1 MGVFSTTSDGMR
13 LGIIAEGN
21 ADIAVIK
28 AVLKALKGIDGSDI
42 VQLRPSEQYDE
53 TDLNELNFSN
63 WNLVLKSCGD
73 HHLLQAFFDGLTEDA
88 LLVVQIDTAE
98 RGEAGYDIAAPLR
111 TKDTDWKEYS
121 VQLHTI
127 VGQKIA
133 EIVPEAYRNKVA
145 YAIAI
150 EETDAWLIP
159 LFDTSCKE
167 TAQYANPKER
177 LHYLISRIDGKKRN
191 NYIDTDKKNLD
202 YAYIAKDIRR
212 KLRQCRQAN
221 RSLDLFCIEI
231 ENKMTE

>member
-1 MGVFSTTSDGMR
+1 MR
-13 LGIIAEGN
+13 FGIIAEGK

-28 AVLKALKGIDGSDI
+28 AVLKALKGIDGSDV

-73 HHLLQAFFDGLTEDA
+73 ERLLQPFFDGLAEDA
-88 LLVVQIDTAE
+88 LLVVHIDTAE
-98 RGEAGYDIAAPLR
+98 RGEAGYDIAEPSR
-111 TKDTDWKEYS
+111 TKGTDWKEYCDRLYAA
-121 VQLHTI
+121 VEN
-127 VGQKIA
+127 KITGM
-133 EIVPEAYRNKVA
+133 VPEAYRNKVA

-159 LFDTSCKE
+159 LFDSSCNE

-177 LHYLISRIDGKKRN
+177 LHYLINRIGGKKRN

-202 YAYIAKDIRR
+202 YAYIAKDMR
-212 KLRQCRQAN
+212 KKLKQCRQKS
-221 RSLDLFCIEI
+221 RSLDLFCLEI
-231 ENKMTE
+231 EDKVTQE